1 MSQCTRKQ
9 ARGGGGGVASRG
21 WGPFMAAA
29 TRAATLCSHHYVVV
43 SCRAFTHRT
52 AFPHCTQIRKYFP
65 RRAHVTK
72 CQEFRASSS
81 DRALVVIRLLPA
93 KNARV
98 MLCFRPSCVNDPSSR
113 LTFSALTLEK
123 FLPLLDECI
132 FKAAFSQPSCSS
144 RVRVDAESTAIYS
157 VFFSEPLGDYY
168 MYLKV
173 NLQPSKCGHP
183 LCLP

>member
-1 MSQCTRKQ
+1 MNIAAAPEVGIGSGIERLQCW
-9 ARGGGGGVASRG
+9 VG
-21 WGPFMAAA
+21 WELVLLFLLLFMAAA

-144 RVRVDAESTAIYS
+144 RVRVDAE
-157 VFFSEPLGDYY
+157 
-168 MYLKV
+168 
-173 NLQPSKCGHP
+173 
-183 LCLP
+183 